1 MHTWDPTT
9 YLSYADE
16 RTRPFVEL
24 LARVPD
30 PNGRAVASVV
40 DLGCGPGHLTGLLA
54 RRWPGARLHGV
65 DASAEMIAAARD
77 RAGGPGDGSEDAAE
91 ETYEVADLRDWL
103 AAPERPG
110 SRAGEQPDVL
120 VTNAT
125 LQWLPDPL
133 DLLPAMVGRVAPGGF
148 LAIGVPANFDEPSHV
163 LRRELAAEAP
173 YAAHTAGVASPW
185 SPGAMAYLEA
195 LSDLG
200 CEVDAWETTY
210 LHVLEGEDAVFEW
223 ISGAGARPTLQAL
236 PAGLREEFAD
246 ELRRRL
252 RAAYPPRDGRVV
264 LPFRRAFAVA
274 RVPA

>member
-1 MHTWDPTT
+1 MHVWDATA

-30 PNGRAVASVV
+30 PHGRPVASVV

-65 DASAEMIAAARD
+65 DASAEMIAAARE
-77 RAGGPGDGSEDAAE
+77 RAGGREGAG

-103 AAPERPG
+103 TAPRTD
-110 SRAGEQPDVL
+110 AGERPDVL

-125 LQWLPDPL
+125 LQWLPNPL
-133 DLLPAMVGRVAPGGF
+133 GLLPALVYRTAPGGC

-163 LRRELAAEAP
+163 LRRDLAAEEP

-185 SPGAMAYLEA
+185 SPGARAYLDA
-195 LSDLG
+195 LADLG

-223 ISGAGARPTLQAL
+223 ISGTGARPTLQAL
-236 PAGLREEFAD
+236 SAGLREEFAE

-252 RAAYPPRDGRVV
+252 RAAYPPREGRVV

>member
-1 MHTWDPTT
+1 MPVQGKKSRKKPNQKRLDGRIALVTGASRGIGAACASVLGGAGAGVIVH
-9 YLSYADE
+9 YAENRKAAEAVTAGLGEGRCHLVRAD
-16 RTRPFVEL
+16 
-24 LARVPD
+24 LAEPGA
-30 PNGRAVASVV
+30 GRALWDQA
-40 DLGCGPGHLTGLLA
+40 LQW
-54 RRWPGARLHGV
+54 RQR
-65 DASAEMIAAARD
+65 I
-77 RAGGPGDGSEDAAE
+77 
-91 ETYEVADLRDWL
+91 
-103 AAPERPG
+103 
-110 SRAGEQPDVL
+110 DVL

-125 LQWLPDPL
+125 LQWLTDPL

-195 LSDLG
+195 LTDLG

-223 ISGAGARPTLQAL
+223 ISGTRARPTLQAL
-236 PAGLREEFAD
+236 PAGLREEFAG

>member
-1 MHTWDPTT
+1 MHAWDPTT

-30 PNGRAVASVV
+30 PHGRAVASVV
-40 DLGCGPGHLTGLLA
+40 DLGCGPGHLTALLA
-54 RRWPGARLHGV
+54 RRWPGATVHGV
-65 DASAEMIAAARD
+65 DASAEMIASARD
-77 RAGGPGDGSEDAAE
+77 RVGGPGEGV
-91 ETYEVADLRDWL
+91 TYEVADLRDWL
-103 AAPERPG
+103 AAPP
-110 SRAGEQPDVL
+110 AGEETDVL
-120 VTNAT
+120 VSNAT

-133 DLLPAMVGRVAPGGF
+133 SLLPRMVARVAPGGT

-163 LRRELAAEAP
+163 LRRELAAEEP
-173 YAAHTAGVASPW
+173 FVAHTGEVNSPW
-185 SPGAMAYLEA
+185 SPGAAAYLEA
-195 LSDLG
+195 LTGLG

-210 LHVLEGEDAVFEW
+210 LHVLEGPDAVFEW
-223 ISGAGARPTLQAL
+223 ISGTGARPTLQAL

-252 RAAYPPRDGRVV
+252 RAAYPPRGGRVV

>member
-1 MHTWDPTT
+1 
-9 YLSYADE
+9 
-16 RTRPFVEL
+16 
-24 LARVPD
+24 
-30 PNGRAVASVV
+30 
-40 DLGCGPGHLTGLLA
+40 
-54 RRWPGARLHGV
+54 
-65 DASAEMIAAARD
+65 MIASARD
-77 RAGGPGDGSEDAAE
+77 RVGGPGDGSEGAG

-103 AAPERPG
+103 AAPEWPG
-110 SRAGEQPDVL
+110 SRAGERSDVL

-133 DLLPAMVGRVAPGGF
+133 DLLPAMVGRVAPGGV

-195 LSDLG
+195 LTDLG

-223 ISGAGARPTLQAL
+223 ISGTGARPTLQAL
-236 PAGLREEFAD
+236 PAGSREEFAG

>member
-1 MHTWDPTT
+1 MHAWDPTT

-30 PNGRAVASVV
+30 PHGRAVASVV
-40 DLGCGPGHLTGLLA
+40 DLGCGPGHLTALLA
-54 RRWPGARLHGV
+54 RRWPGATVHGV
-65 DASAEMIAAARD
+65 DASAEMIASARE
-77 RAGGPGDGSEDAAE
+77 RAGSPGAGVTGES
-91 ETYEVADLRDWL
+91 YEVADLRDWL
-103 AAPERPG
+103 AEAAHPG
-110 SRAGEQPDVL
+110 RGAGERPDVL
-120 VTNAT
+120 VSNAT

-133 DLLPAMVGRVAPGGF
+133 GLLPAMVERVAPGGC

-195 LSDLG
+195 LADLG

-210 LHVLEGEDAVFEW
+210 LHVLEGEDAVFDW
-223 ISGAGARPTLQAL
+223 ISGTGARPTLQAL
-236 PAGLREEFAD
+236 PTGLREEFAE

>member
-1 MHTWDPTT
+1 ML
-9 YLSYADE
+9 LS
-16 RTRPFVEL
+16 
-24 LARVPD
+24 
-30 PNGRAVASVV
+30 
-40 DLGCGPGHLTGLLA
+40 
-54 RRWPGARLHGV
+54 
-65 DASAEMIAAARD
+65 
-77 RAGGPGDGSEDAAE
+77 
-91 ETYEVADLRDWL
+91 
-103 AAPERPG
+103 
-110 SRAGEQPDVL
+110 
-120 VTNAT
+120 NAT

-195 LSDLG
+195 LQDLG

-223 ISGAGARPTLQAL
+223 ISGTGARPTLQAL
-236 PAGLREEFAD
+236 PAGLREEFAG

>member
-40 DLGCGPGHLTGLLA
+40 DLGCGPGHLAGLLA

-77 RAGGPGDGSEDAAE
+77 RAGGREGAG

-110 SRAGEQPDVL
+110 SRAGERPDVL

-125 LQWLPDPL
+125 LQWLTDPL
-133 DLLPAMVGRVAPGGF
+133 DLLPPMVGRVAPGGF

-163 LRRELAAEAP
+163 LRRELAAEEP

-223 ISGAGARPTLQAL
+223 ISGTGARPTLQAL
-236 PAGLREEFAD
+236 PAGLLEEFAG
-246 ELRRRL
+246 ELRGRL

>member
-40 DLGCGPGHLTGLLA
+40 DLGCGPGHLAGLLA
-54 RRWPGARLHGV
+54 RRWPGAR
-65 DASAEMIAAARD
+65 
-77 RAGGPGDGSEDAAE
+77 
-91 ETYEVADLRDWL
+91 
-103 AAPERPG
+103 
-110 SRAGEQPDVL
+110 
-120 VTNAT
+120 
-125 LQWLPDPL
+125 LPDPL

-148 LAIGVPANFDEPSHV
+148 LAIGVPANFDAPSHV
-163 LRRELAAEAP
+163 LRRELAAEEP